1 MVSTEDEDEDEVRTG
16 VLEPGLKAVGMSIWR
31 RQ

>member
-1 MVSTEDEDEDEVRTG
+1 MVSTEDEDEVRTG
-16 VLEPGLKAVGMSIWR
+16 VLEPGLKAVRMSIWR